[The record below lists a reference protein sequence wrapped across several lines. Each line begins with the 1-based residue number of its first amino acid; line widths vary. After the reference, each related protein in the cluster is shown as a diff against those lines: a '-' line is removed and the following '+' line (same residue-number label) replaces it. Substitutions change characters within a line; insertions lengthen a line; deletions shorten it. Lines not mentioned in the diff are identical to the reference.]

1 MPIVPNRIYTEADLD
16 TIFRACE
23 FRPTEFGK
31 KRPAHGFSKH
41 IGITNAG
48 MMQRASRVRR
58 EIVAITAFPDNASA
72 CLAGAMVLNSPV
84 GQAALNELAGY
95 KAVRA
100 EITWETLRPVTV
112 RYVTA
117 SNQAVKTMLCHWFM
131 MIVDRNAE
139 RPHGIHLQTLFGLI
153 DPDAE
158 KQAVIT
164 DRHNDRYV
172 LTAVRHAAG
181 H

>member
-1 MPIVPNRIYTEADLD
+1 MMPIVPNRIYSDADLE

-23 FRPTEFGK
+23 FRPTDFGK
-31 KRPAHGFSKH
+31 KREAHSFTKH
-41 IGITNAG
+41 IGITNAD
-48 MMQRASRVRR
+48 MMTRASKVRA

-100 EITWETLRPVTV
+100 EITWQTPRPVPV
-112 RYVTA
+112 RYVTT
-117 SNQAVKTMLCHWFM
+117 SNQAVKTMLCHWFTM
-131 MIVDRNAE
+131 VVDRNVA

-164 DRHNDRYV
+164 DRNDDKYV
-172 LTAVRHAAG
+172 LTSVSHPAG
-181 H
+181 